1 MTVLHP
7 ATTLA
12 VVMHPPPLPTAT
24 HDHRPSRTAEHVAS
38 YARSADVYPMKLTK
52 FIKESSLNLSP
63 GGPK

>member
-38 YARSADVYPMKLTK
+38 YARSADVYPM
-52 FIKESSLNLSP
+52 
-63 GGPK
+63 